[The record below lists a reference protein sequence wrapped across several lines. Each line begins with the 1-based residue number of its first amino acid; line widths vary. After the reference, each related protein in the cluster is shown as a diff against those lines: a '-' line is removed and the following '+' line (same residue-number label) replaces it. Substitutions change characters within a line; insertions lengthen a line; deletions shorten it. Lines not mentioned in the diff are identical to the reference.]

1 MKSES
6 EILHNYFSQLG
17 KKSATARMKKIPAK
31 KRSRIAS
38 AAAKARWAKAKKE
51 QR

>member
-1 MKSES
+1 MKAKS
-6 EILHNYFSQLG
+6 EILHDYFSKLG

-51 QR
+51 RQ